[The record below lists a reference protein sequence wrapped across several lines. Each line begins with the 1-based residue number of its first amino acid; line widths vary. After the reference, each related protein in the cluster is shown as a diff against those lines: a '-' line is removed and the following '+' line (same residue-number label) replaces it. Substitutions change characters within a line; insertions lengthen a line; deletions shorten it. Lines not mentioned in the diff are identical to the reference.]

1 MSDCHWGLTQWFCGI
16 KEYTIDRCLCCA
28 RNDFDPRDPD
38 RMFGNDI
45 EKMTTNCCCINVCSS
60 TTCLFNNPI
69 GGLLCLVFAIPTHL
83 LYLPLACC
91 SSSKETGFKS
101 YTLTE
106 EENRKD
112 QEKKL
117 KKKYESHTPWEYTPS
132 YTSSYTPSYT
142 SSYTPSYTS
151 SYTPSY
157 TPSYTSSYSDIDYQK
172 RRDDQYR
179 ESMHIATMNNIT
191 WNNSPFNPNGWNRF
205 K

>member
-28 RNDFDPRDPD
+28 ENDFDPRDPD

-45 EKMTTNCCCINVCSS
+45 EKMTTNCWCIYTWASIN
-60 TTCLFNNPI
+60 CLFNNPI
-69 GGLLCLVFAIPTHL
+69 GGLLCLPFAIPMHL
-83 LYLPLACC
+83 LCLPLACC
-91 SSSKETGFKS
+91 SCSKETGYKS
-101 YTLTE
+101 YITE
-106 EENRKD
+106 DGTRKD
-112 QEKKL
+112 QDKKL

-132 YTSSYTPSYT
+132 YSS
-142 SSYTPSYTS
+142 
-151 SYTPSY
+151 SY

-179 ESMHIATMNNIT
+179 ESMHITTMNNIN